1 MACSGS
7 SPHSTNNTAA
17 TSLNY
22 LYFYVH
28 KRDAQGINIQWRTWL
43 DPARPRA
50 EREIQGRVKSRIGA
64 IVATMG
70 TVRYSDTVGVQGRPS
85 PRAAVGTEFLSP
97 YPPHTHT
104 HEFHPCTSSIVIVAS
119 QFSILVTV
127 KTRACICRI
136 SPRSLAVEN

>member
-97 YPPHTHT
+97 YPYP
-104 HEFHPCTSSIVIVAS
+104 A
-119 QFSILVTV
+119 
-127 KTRACICRI
+127 
-136 SPRSLAVEN
+136 

>member
-28 KRDAQGINIQWRTWL
+28 KRDAEGINIQWRTWL

-70 TVRYSDTVGVQGRPS
+70 TVRYSDTVDVQGRPS
-85 PRAAVGTEFLSP
+85 PRAAVGRNF
-97 YPPHTHT
+97 YPHTHT

-119 QFSILVTV
+119 QFSIGGLLVTV

-136 SPRSLAVEN
+136 SPRPLAVEN